1 MSGYWN
7 SSWSGEDGGPKRLQI
22 ASDALIPKISATS
35 QLDVISR
42 DAIAVTMAVVGPND
56 ELFLQRFMPGP
67 AVVSWVEKID
77 PITLEVIA
85 ESKKL
90 AGGPMW
96 PGGIAAHANGSL
108 YVVFGNHA
116 HRLSTDLKVIASLE
130 LPRVRPYNSFV
141 ILPSGHLATKDFS
154 GALPG
159 QPNGTP
165 IENTELLILDPQDLR
180 IIERLELTE
189 PSIARLSAD
198 KNDIY
203 VVGDYSLIRVLWRDE
218 KLSVDTS
225 FNARYRT
232 LEGQTFGW
240 DAVITEHDAWFLDNG
255 EGTQLFTGTFR
266 GVGISSA
273 PLHLVRVNKKSG
285 KVMLAEICGLPNGI
299 IANPP
304 VVDTK
309 RQIVV
314 GFDSGNGV
322 ISGFD
327 YDEDS
332 ITRRWSREQNHA
344 CHMLLSPAA
353 GQIITADYRT
363 ELGCEQVVVLDITNG
378 EEVAR
383 VSTTSPIQ
391 SAVFPA
397 VGRHGD
403 IYWCSMSTITRISV
417 HSTEQNE
424 LN

>member
-1 MSGYWN
+1 MSEYWK
-7 SSWSGEDGGPKRLQI
+7 SSWSGEDGGPRRLQM
-22 ASDALIPKISATS
+22 ARNAVIPTISADS
-35 QLDVISR
+35 QLDVTSR
-42 DAIAVTMAVVGPND
+42 DAPALTMAIVGPND
-56 ELFLQRFMPGP
+56 ELFLQRIMPGP
-67 AVVSWVEKID
+67 AAISWVEIID
-77 PITLEVIA
+77 PITLEVTA
-85 ESKKL
+85 QSEQL
-90 AGGPMW
+90 AGGPLW
-96 PGGIAAHANGSL
+96 PGGLAAHANGSL

-116 HRLSTDLKVIASLE
+116 HHLSTDLQVIVSVE
-130 LPRVRPYNSFV
+130 LPRLRPYNSFV

-165 IENTELLILDPQDLR
+165 MEPTELLILDPQDLR
-180 IIERLELTE
+180 IVARLELAE

-198 KNDIY
+198 GNDIY
-203 VVGDYSLIRVLWRDE
+203 VVGDYSLIRVFWRNE
-218 KLSVDTS
+218 TLIVDTT

-240 DAVITEHDAWFLDNG
+240 DAVITDEDAWFLDNG
-255 EGTQLFTGTFR
+255 EGTQLFMGSFR

-273 PLHLVRVNKKSG
+273 PLHLVRVNKKTAQ
-285 KVMLAEICGLPNGI
+285 VTLTEICGLPDGI

-304 VVDTK
+304 VVDTQ

-332 ITRRWSREQNHA
+332 VTPRWSRQQNHA
-344 CHMLLSPAA
+344 CHMLLSPEA
-353 GQIITADYRT
+353 GQIVTADHRPD
-363 ELGCEQVVVLDITNG
+363 LGCEQVVILDITTG
-378 EEVAR
+378 DEVAR

-397 VGRHGD
+397 IGPKGD

-417 HSTEQNE
+417 R
-424 LN
+424 

>member
-1 MSGYWN
+1 MSEYWK
-7 SSWSGEDGGPKRLQI
+7 SSWAGEDGGPRRLQR
-22 ASDALIPKISATS
+22 ARNAVIPTISADS
-35 QLDVISR
+35 QLDVTSR
-42 DAIAVTMAVVGPND
+42 DAPALTMAIVGPND
-56 ELFLQRFMPGP
+56 ELFLQRIMPGP
-67 AVVSWVEKID
+67 AAISWVEKID

-85 ESKKL
+85 QSEQL
-90 AGGPMW
+90 AGGPLW
-96 PGGIAAHANGSL
+96 PGGLAAHANGSL

-116 HRLSTDLKVIASLE
+116 HRLSTDLQVIGSVE
-130 LPRVRPYNSFV
+130 LPRLRPYNSFV

-165 IENTELLILDPQDLR
+165 MEPTELLILDPQDLH
-180 IIERLELTE
+180 IVARLELAE

-198 KNDIY
+198 GNDIY
-203 VVGDYSLIRVLWRDE
+203 IVGDYSLIRVFWRNE
-218 KLSVDTS
+218 TLTVDTT

-232 LEGQTFGW
+232 LVGQTFGW
-240 DAVITEHDAWFLDNG
+240 DAVITDEDAWFLDNG
-255 EGTQLFTGTFR
+255 EGTQLFMGSFR

-273 PLHLVRVNKKSG
+273 PLHLVRVNKKTAQ
-285 KVMLAEICGLPNGI
+285 VTLTEICGLPDGI

-304 VVDTK
+304 VVDTQ

-332 ITRRWSREQNHA
+332 VTPRWSRQQNHA
-344 CHMLLSPAA
+344 CHMLLLPEA
-353 GQIITADYRT
+353 GQIVTADHRPD
-363 ELGCEQVVVLDITNG
+363 LGCEQVVILDITTG
-378 EEVAR
+378 DEVAR

-397 VGRHGD
+397 IGPKGD

-417 HSTEQNE
+417 R
-424 LN
+424 

>member
-1 MSGYWN
+1 MSEYWK
-7 SSWSGEDGGPKRLQI
+7 SSWSGEDGGPRRLQM
-22 ASDALIPKISATS
+22 ARNVVIPTISADS
-35 QLDVISR
+35 QIDVTSR
-42 DAIAVTMAVVGPND
+42 DAPALTMAVVGPND
-56 ELFLQRFMPGP
+56 ELFLQRIMPGP
-67 AVVSWVEKID
+67 AAISWVEKID
-77 PITLEVIA
+77 PITLEVTA
-85 ESKKL
+85 QSEHL
-90 AGGPMW
+90 AGGPLW
-96 PGGIAAHANGSL
+96 PGGLAAHANGSL

-116 HRLSTDLKVIASLE
+116 HRLSTDLQVIVSVE
-130 LPRVRPYNSFV
+130 LPRLRPYNSFV

-165 IENTELLILDPQDLR
+165 MEPTELLILDPQDLR
-180 IIERLELTE
+180 IVARLELAE

-198 KNDIY
+198 GNDMY
-203 VVGDYSLIRVLWRDE
+203 VVGDYSLIRVFWRDE
-218 KLSVDTS
+218 TLIVDTT

-232 LEGQTFGW
+232 LVGQTFGW
-240 DAVITEHDAWFLDNG
+240 DAVITDEDAWFLDNG
-255 EGTQLFTGTFR
+255 EGTQLFMGSFR

-273 PLHLVRVNKKSG
+273 PLHLVRVNKKTAQ
-285 KVMLAEICGLPNGI
+285 VTLTEICGLPDGI

-304 VVDTK
+304 VVDTQ

-332 ITRRWSREQNHA
+332 VTPRWSRQQNHA
-344 CHMLLSPAA
+344 CHMLLLPEA
-353 GQIITADYRT
+353 GQIVTADHRPD
-363 ELGCEQVVVLDITNG
+363 LGCEQVVILDITTGN
-378 EEVAR
+378 EVAR

-397 VGRHGD
+397 IGPKGD

-417 HSTEQNE
+417 R
-424 LN
+424 

>member
-1 MSGYWN
+1 MGEYWK
-7 SSWSGEDGGPKRLQI
+7 SSWAGEDGGPRRLQR
-22 ASDALIPKISATS
+22 ARNAVIPTISADS
-35 QLDVISR
+35 QLDVTSR
-42 DAIAVTMAVVGPND
+42 DAPALTMAIVGPND
-56 ELFLQRFMPGP
+56 ELFLQRIMPGP
-67 AVVSWVEKID
+67 AAISWVEKID

-85 ESKKL
+85 QSEQL
-90 AGGPMW
+90 AGGPLW
-96 PGGIAAHANGSL
+96 PGGLAAHANGSL

-116 HRLSTDLKVIASLE
+116 HRLSADLQVIVSVE
-130 LPRVRPYNSFV
+130 LPRLRPYNSFV

-165 IENTELLILDPQDLR
+165 MEPTELLILDPQDLR
-180 IIERLELTE
+180 IVARLELAE

-198 KNDIY
+198 GNDIY
-203 VVGDYSLIRVLWRDE
+203 VVGDYSLIRVFWRNE
-218 KLSVDTS
+218 TLIVDTT

-240 DAVITEHDAWFLDNG
+240 DAVITDEDAWFLDNG
-255 EGTQLFTGTFR
+255 EGTQLFMGSFR
-266 GVGISSA
+266 GVGISTA
-273 PLHLVRVNKKSG
+273 PLHLVRVNKKTAQ
-285 KVMLAEICGLPNGI
+285 VTLTEICGLPDGI

-304 VVDTK
+304 VVDTQ

-332 ITRRWSREQNHA
+332 VTPRWSRQQNHA
-344 CHMLLSPAA
+344 CHMLLSPEA
-353 GQIITADYRT
+353 GQIVTADHRPD
-363 ELGCEQVVVLDITNG
+363 LGCEQVVILDITTG
-378 EEVAR
+378 DEVAR

-397 VGRHGD
+397 IGPKGD

-417 HSTEQNE
+417 R
-424 LN
+424 

>member
-1 MSGYWN
+1 MSEYWK
-7 SSWSGEDGGPKRLQI
+7 SSWAGEDGGPRRLQR
-22 ASDALIPKISATS
+22 ARNAVIPTISADS
-35 QLDVISR
+35 QLDVTSR
-42 DAIAVTMAVVGPND
+42 DAPALTMAIVGPND
-56 ELFLQRFMPGP
+56 ELFLQRIMPGP
-67 AVVSWVEKID
+67 AAISWVEKID

-85 ESKKL
+85 QSEQL
-90 AGGPMW
+90 AGGPLW
-96 PGGIAAHANGSL
+96 PGGLAAHANGSL

-116 HRLSTDLKVIASLE
+116 HRLSADLQVIVSVE
-130 LPRVRPYNSFV
+130 LPRLRPYNSFV

-165 IENTELLILDPQDLR
+165 MEPTELLILDPQDLR
-180 IIERLELTE
+180 IVARLELAE

-198 KNDIY
+198 GNDIY
-203 VVGDYSLIRVLWRDE
+203 VVGDYSLIRVFWRNE
-218 KLSVDTS
+218 TLIVDTT

-240 DAVITEHDAWFLDNG
+240 DAVITDEDAWFLDNG
-255 EGTQLFTGTFR
+255 EGTQLFMGSFR

-273 PLHLVRVNKKSG
+273 PLHLVRVNKKTAQ
-285 KVMLAEICGLPNGI
+285 VTLTEICGLPDGI

-304 VVDTK
+304 VVDTQ

-332 ITRRWSREQNHA
+332 VTPRWSRQQNHA
-344 CHMLLSPAA
+344 CHMLLSPEA
-353 GQIITADYRT
+353 GQIVTADHRPD
-363 ELGCEQVVVLDITNG
+363 LGCEQVVILDITTG
-378 EEVAR
+378 HEVAR

-397 VGRHGD
+397 IGPKGD

-417 HSTEQNE
+417 R
-424 LN
+424 

>member
-1 MSGYWN
+1 MSEYWK
-7 SSWSGEDGGPKRLQI
+7 SSWAGEDGGPRRLQR
-22 ASDALIPKISATS
+22 ARNAVIPTISADS
-35 QLDVISR
+35 QLDVTSR
-42 DAIAVTMAVVGPND
+42 DAPALTMAIVGPND
-56 ELFLQRFMPGP
+56 ELFLQRIMPGP
-67 AVVSWVEKID
+67 AAISWVEKID

-85 ESKKL
+85 QSEQL
-90 AGGPMW
+90 AGGPLW
-96 PGGIAAHANGSL
+96 PGGLAAHANGSL

-116 HRLSTDLKVIASLE
+116 HRLSTDLQVIVSVE
-130 LPRVRPYNSFV
+130 LPRLRPYNSFV

-165 IENTELLILDPQDLR
+165 MEPTELLILDPQDLH
-180 IIERLELTE
+180 IVARLELAE

-198 KNDIY
+198 GNDIY
-203 VVGDYSLIRVLWRDE
+203 VVGDYSLIRVFWRNE
-218 KLSVDTS
+218 TLIVDTT

-232 LEGQTFGW
+232 LVGQTFGW
-240 DAVITEHDAWFLDNG
+240 DAVITDEDAWFLDNG
-255 EGTQLFTGTFR
+255 EGTQLFMGSFR

-273 PLHLVRVNKKSG
+273 PLHLVRVNKKTAQ
-285 KVMLAEICGLPNGI
+285 VTLTEICGLPDGI

-304 VVDTK
+304 VVDTQ

-332 ITRRWSREQNHA
+332 VTPRWSRQQNHA
-344 CHMLLSPAA
+344 CHMLLSPEA
-353 GQIITADYRT
+353 GQIVTADHRPD
-363 ELGCEQVVVLDITNG
+363 LGCEQVVILDITTG
-378 EEVAR
+378 DEVAR

-397 VGRHGD
+397 IGPKGD
-403 IYWCSMSTITRISV
+403 VYWCSMSTITRISV
-417 HSTEQNE
+417 R
-424 LN
+424 

>member
-1 MSGYWN
+1 MARN
-7 SSWSGEDGGPKRLQI
+7 
-22 ASDALIPKISATS
+22 AVIPTISADS
-35 QLDVISR
+35 QLDVTSR
-42 DAIAVTMAVVGPND
+42 DAPALTMAIVGPND
-56 ELFLQRFMPGP
+56 ELFLQRIMPGP
-67 AVVSWVEKID
+67 AAISWVEKID

-85 ESKKL
+85 QSEQL
-90 AGGPMW
+90 AGGPLW
-96 PGGIAAHANGSL
+96 PGGLAAHANGSL

-116 HRLSTDLKVIASLE
+116 HRLSTDLQVIVSVE
-130 LPRVRPYNSFV
+130 LPRLRPYNSFV

-165 IENTELLILDPQDLR
+165 MEPTELLILDPQDLH
-180 IIERLELTE
+180 IVARLELAE

-198 KNDIY
+198 GNDIY
-203 VVGDYSLIRVLWRDE
+203 VVGDYSLIRVFWRNE
-218 KLSVDTS
+218 TLIVDTT

-232 LEGQTFGW
+232 LVGQTFGW
-240 DAVITEHDAWFLDNG
+240 DAVITDEDAWFLDNG
-255 EGTQLFTGTFR
+255 EGTQLFMGSFR

-273 PLHLVRVNKKSG
+273 PLHLVRVNKKTAQ
-285 KVMLAEICGLPNGI
+285 VTLTEICGLPDGI

-304 VVDTK
+304 VVDTQ

-332 ITRRWSREQNHA
+332 VTPRWSRQQNHA
-344 CHMLLSPAA
+344 CHMLLSPEA
-353 GQIITADYRT
+353 GQIVTADHRPD
-363 ELGCEQVVVLDITNG
+363 LGCEQVVILDITTG
-378 EEVAR
+378 DEVAR

-397 VGRHGD
+397 IGPKGD

-417 HSTEQNE
+417 R
-424 LN
+424 

>member
-1 MSGYWN
+1 MGEYWK
-7 SSWSGEDGGPKRLQI
+7 SSWAGEDGGPRRLQR
-22 ASDALIPKISATS
+22 ARNAVIPTISADS
-35 QLDVISR
+35 QLDVTSR
-42 DAIAVTMAVVGPND
+42 DAPALTMAIVGPND
-56 ELFLQRFMPGP
+56 ELFLQRIMPGP
-67 AVVSWVEKID
+67 AAISWVEKID

-85 ESKKL
+85 QSEQL
-90 AGGPMW
+90 AGGPLW
-96 PGGIAAHANGSL
+96 PGGLAAHANGSL

-116 HRLSTDLKVIASLE
+116 HRLSTDLQVIVSVE
-130 LPRVRPYNSFV
+130 LPRLRPYNSFV

-165 IENTELLILDPQDLR
+165 MEPTELLILDPQDLH
-180 IIERLELTE
+180 IVARLELAE

-198 KNDIY
+198 GNDIY
-203 VVGDYSLIRVLWRDE
+203 IVGDYSLIRVFWGNETLI
-218 KLSVDTS
+218 VDTT

-240 DAVITEHDAWFLDNG
+240 DAVITDEDAWFLDNG
-255 EGTQLFTGTFR
+255 EGTQLFMGSFR

-273 PLHLVRVNKKSG
+273 PLHLVRVNKKTAQ
-285 KVMLAEICGLPNGI
+285 VTLTEICGLPDGI

-304 VVDTK
+304 VVDTQ

-332 ITRRWSREQNHA
+332 VTPRWSRQQNHA
-344 CHMLLSPAA
+344 CHMLLSPEA
-353 GQIITADYRT
+353 GQIVTADHRPD
-363 ELGCEQVVVLDITNG
+363 LGCEQVVILDITTG
-378 EEVAR
+378 DEVAR

-397 VGRHGD
+397 IGPKGD

-417 HSTEQNE
+417 R
-424 LN
+424 